1 MQMLCPARR
10 RRGVR
15 SPCGLWN
22 SERHRAMDSGWIFSP
37 FSFLIFQQQAIF
49 THFGVLMCFCSYPHC
64 PSNTNAS
71 PCVCGGSCQC
81 SYGKQRIKTAL
92 SGRIWCLGQ
101 GGGSRNAKRGCS
113 FRKKLSA
120 EFPSSSRSI
129 LSDSP
134 TNSAR
139 FKT

>member
-1 MQMLCPARR
+1 M
-10 RRGVR
+10 RGEPSWRGER
-15 SPCGLWN
+15 SPCG
-22 SERHRAMDSGWIFSP
+22 SRDSDRHRAMDSGWIFSP
-37 FSFLIFQQQAIF
+37 FSFLIFQQPATF

-71 PCVCGGSCQC
+71 PCVCGGTCQC

-101 GGGSRNAKRGCS
+101 GGGSQNAKRGCS
-113 FRKKLSA
+113 FRKSLVQNFHPPPEA
-120 EFPSSSRSI
+120 SSRV